1 MGETSTR
8 ACEITLE
15 QRDRDLKR
23 DRDLRDEVVHDKAAN
38 PRGTRKAWQLDVIAR
53 KRASSFVLTTRGS
66 VLAAAIP
73 R

>member
-23 DRDLRDEVVHDKAAN
+23 DWDLRDEVVHDKAAN
-38 PRGTRKAWQLDVIAR
+38 PRGAEGMAIGRDRSET
-53 KRASSFVLTTRGS
+53 SFFDCVTTRG
-66 VLAAAIP
+66 LC
-73 R
+73 